1 MVSMTMNDTLNQVEH
16 TPPIHKRILDILPGV
31 SGGVARV
38 LIGQPFD
45 TVKTRLQVMGQ
56 GTALAAQLAPS
67 EVYKDSMDCVR
78 KMIRSEGPLS
88 LYKGT
93 AAPLVGNMLLLGIHF
108 PTFSYV
114 RQQLEGDGH
123 YANFSA
129 TNTLISGA
137 AAGAIGSLVSTPVE
151 LVRTKMQMQRRAAL
165 VGSISSAAASSPS
178 VATVFPGDHQRF
190 YRGSMDCFRQVLT
203 NHGIRGLYRGF
214 TSTAL
219 RDMQG
224 YAWFFLAYEAT
235 VNYFLHSTSPGA
247 RMTTMTKADLTY
259 TQVMAAGVAAGFG
272 LWGSMFPIDT
282 IKSKMQADSLSQPQY
297 ASTYDCLRKVIRS
310 EGHAGLWRG
319 FSAVMLRAIP
329 VNAGIF
335 LAVEGTRQGIRVYEE
350 SLEGEDRIYGRG
362 TVVPVSTAATSAAP
376 ATS

>member
-16 TPPIHKRILDILPGV
+16 TPPIHTRILDILPGV

-38 LIGQPFD
+38 MIGQPFD

-88 LYKGT
+88 LYRGSV
-93 AAPLVGNMLLLGIHF
+93 APLVGNMVLLGIHF
-108 PTFSYV
+108 PAFSFV
-114 RQQLEGDGH
+114 RQQLEGEDH

-129 TNTLISGA
+129 TNTLLSGA

-151 LVRTKMQMQRRAAL
+151 LVRTKMQMQRHAAL
-165 VGSISSAAASSPS
+165 GVSISSAAASSPS
-178 VATVFPGDHQRF
+178 AATAPPRDHQRF
-190 YRGSMDCFRQVLT
+190 YHGSMDCFRQVLA
-203 NHGIRGLYRGF
+203 NHGVRGLYRGF
-214 TSTAL
+214 TSTVL
-219 RDMQG
+219 RDIQG

-235 VNYFLHSTSPGA
+235 VNYFLHTTDPGA
-247 RMTTMTKADLTY
+247 RMAMTKADLTY

-297 ASTYDCLRKVIRS
+297 TSTYDCLRKVIRS

-319 FSAVMLRAIP
+319 FSAVMSRAIP

-335 LAVEGTRQGIRVYEE
+335 LAVEVTRQGIGAYEA
-350 SLEGEDRIYGRG
+350 SLEGKQRIYGLG
-362 TVVPVSTAATSAAP
+362 TVGPVSAAATSAAP